1 MLILIIINF
10 KNYFYFSNWWMQMF
24 SSILRGIF
32 ELWHLY
38 TNVVFSCFL
47 LSLVSIFSIIFRV
60 YNNSHS
66 SHVWLFA
73 TQWTVACQA
82 LLSMGFS
89 RQEWLELVSLPFSRG
104 IFPTQ
109 ESNLGLPHCRQIVYH
124 LNHQGNTITEVY
136 LVFFFFFL
144 FLPSMFQFLDFISR
158 EIFLR
163 IPEIVSVSLISTSI
177 FLELLL

>member
-1 MLILIIINF
+1 
-10 KNYFYFSNWWMQMF
+10 MQMF

-89 RQEWLELVSLPFSRG
+89 REEWLELVSIPFSRG

-109 ESNLGLPHCRQIVYH
+109 ESNLGLPPCRQIVYH

-136 LVFFFFFL
+136 LVFFFF
-144 FLPSMFQFLDFISR
+144 PSSSLH
-158 EIFLR
+158 
-163 IPEIVSVSLISTSI
+163 VSVLRLYIKRNIPQDSRNSFCVTHFHLH
-177 FLELLL
+177 FLGTALVILYIYIYIYI